1 MKPLHLLARAFLL
14 LGLLGGSAHAE
25 TVLRIGDQKG
35 NTRAV
40 MEAAGVL
47 AGAPY
52 KIDWSEFAAAAP
64 LLEAAKVG
72 GIDAGWCGDAP
83 FTFATASG
91 APIKAI
97 LATRSGQEQLA
108 IVVRGDSPAKSL
120 RDLVGKRIATGR
132 GSIGHQL
139 VLALLEKNG
148 LKPGDVDLVFLP
160 PADAGTALRSG
171 SIDAWSTWDPY
182 TARLEVVDHFR
193 RVADGVGTTPGLS
206 FFFARD
212 DATADPAKRAALADF
227 VTRYA
232 RARAWGIHNA
242 VSYGKTWSQLVGLP
256 EEVGVKVVERNH
268 TIATPVGADVVAD
281 EQTTIDLYLR
291 SGLIS
296 KRLEA
301 ASLVDPSFT
310 AVIATGATN

>member
-1 MKPLHLLARAFLL
+1 MKRLRSLL
-14 LGLLGGSAHAE
+14 LSLALLGAPAARAE
-25 TVLRIGDQKG
+25 TVLHIGDQKG

-40 MEAAGVL
+40 MEAADVL
-47 AGAPY
+47 ADAPY
-52 KIDWSEFAAAAP
+52 RIEWAEFAAAAP

-72 GIDAGWCGDAP
+72 AIDAGWCGDAP

-108 IVVRGDSPAKSL
+108 IVVRGDSPAKNFK
-120 RDLVGKRIATGR
+120 DLAGKRIATGR

-148 LKPGDVDLVFLP
+148 LKPGDIDLVFMP
-160 PADAGTALRSG
+160 PADAGAALQSG

-182 TARLEVVDHFR
+182 TARLEIVDRSR

-206 FFFARD
+206 FLFARD
-212 DATADPAKRAALADF
+212 DAAADPAKRAALADF

-232 RARAWGIHNA
+232 RARAWGLRNA
-242 VSYGKTWSQLVGLP
+242 ESYGRTWAKLVGLP
-256 EEVGVKVVERNH
+256 EAVGIKVVVRDH
-268 TIATPVGADVVAD
+268 VTATPLDAGVVAD
-281 EQTTIDLYLR
+281 EQKTIDLYVR
-291 SGLIS
+291 NGLIAT
-296 KRLEA
+296 KLEA
-301 ASLVDPSFT
+301 AKLVDPSFT
-310 AVIATGATN
+310 GAIAAGAVD